1 MGGRPI
7 IFYAFS
13 SQSWDSYFP
22 ILVELLS
29 CDPSIENRISVCAP
43 CDHYDFRSEAS
54 KQLFDLFH
62 ARYEGPPSSKGGQL
76 TPYPYVLVT
85 THIPDPALGLSDGFY
100 VHVPHGSGFGNSESQ
115 DYVLSCFQAANV
127 YCGISPAELLFIR
140 EVLGSEVAESV
151 PFVATGCPKNDM
163 FASYVEASE
172 EERAQLRAQI
182 KQSLKIPAD
191 QAVVFI
197 ASHWTPS
204 GLLRKFGTGL
214 IQALSALGDQVRII
228 QGSHPNLWNQHVSA
242 QTSQWIYQSLCRE
255 VDRGAVAL
263 SLGVSDATAL
273 LASDVVVAD
282 VSSIVIEAALLE
294 KPLMLHIDRQSFRSD
309 EVYQIYS
316 GVGIQ
321 FSGAD
326 DLVQSFLRGV
336 SFPEKRTEMLRK
348 NKELFGYNLGG
359 ASKKVAEVILSA
371 ARDPGGL

>member
-1 MGGRPI
+1 
-7 IFYAFS
+7 
-13 SQSWDSYFP
+13 
-22 ILVELLS
+22 
-29 CDPSIENRISVCAP
+29 
-43 CDHYDFRSEAS
+43 
-54 KQLFDLFH
+54 
-62 ARYEGPPSSKGGQL
+62 
-76 TPYPYVLVT
+76 
-85 THIPDPALGLSDGFY
+85 
-100 VHVPHGSGFGNSESQ
+100 
-115 DYVLSCFQAANV
+115 
-127 YCGISPAELLFIR
+127 
-140 EVLGSEVAESV
+140 
-151 PFVATGCPKNDM
+151 M
-163 FASYVEASE
+163 FALYVEASE